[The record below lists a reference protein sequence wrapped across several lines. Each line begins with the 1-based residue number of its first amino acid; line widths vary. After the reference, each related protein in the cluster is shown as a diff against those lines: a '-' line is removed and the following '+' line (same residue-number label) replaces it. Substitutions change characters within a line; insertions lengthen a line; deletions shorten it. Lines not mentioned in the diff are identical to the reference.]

1 MSEHP
6 ETCATRARAS
16 YKAIDREREG
26 ESAHAPE
33 ATGPGPVPEFAAELV
48 ARITAARIYLPW
60 SDLAE
65 AEWFRLAAMVQ
76 RSGVDMLA
84 EHAVDLA
91 ARKRAKGQ
99 PIASPRYLLR
109 AWQSLPE
116 APPPGTVAP
125 AAPHQGAPV
134 IPLDQARRAAART
147 GRAAQAANWYADLLA
162 EEQ

>member
-1 MSEHP
+1 MP
-6 ETCATRARAS
+6 A
-16 YKAIDREREG
+16 
-26 ESAHAPE
+26 
-33 ATGPGPVPEFAAELV
+33 FAAELV

-60 SDLAE
+60 TDLAHG
-65 AEWFRLAAMVQ
+65 EWLRLDAMLK

-91 ARKRAKGQ
+91 ARQRAKGQ
-99 PIASPRYLLR
+99 PISSPRYLLR

-147 GRAAQAANWYADLLA
+147 GRAAQAAGWYADLLA